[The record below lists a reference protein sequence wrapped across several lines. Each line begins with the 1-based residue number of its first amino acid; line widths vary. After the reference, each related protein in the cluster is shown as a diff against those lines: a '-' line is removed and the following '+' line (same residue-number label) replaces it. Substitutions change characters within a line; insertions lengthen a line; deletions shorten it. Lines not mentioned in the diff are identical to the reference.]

1 MARFSERYGYKK
13 PSDIIIREEIPQP
26 IINSIINWLNSIRD
40 NMSGSF
46 RSIEKYLWEYYF
58 NRVID
63 DFEFNRYYKYQS
75 IIFDTILSETN
86 EWYEKIDLLEEVVFR
101 LKDILPNNSESFN
114 LIIKKINSEFERHNF
129 AYRIINEKFEEI
141 TSKEEIQS
149 IEEALKTDD
158 NGVKTHLNSAL
169 EHLSASNKT
178 PDYRNSIKES
188 ISAVE
193 ALCRKLT
200 GTNDLG
206 KALSELDK
214 KGITIQST
222 LKKGIEKLYH
232 YTNDPNAGIRH
243 ALLEEGYSPTSEDAI
258 FMLVTCSAFIN
269 YLTKKNGQ
277 K

>member
-1 MARFSERYGYKK
+1 MASFSERYGYTK
-13 PSDIIIREEIPQP
+13 PSDVFIKEEITEP
-26 IINSIINWLNSIRD
+26 IRNSIINWLCSLRND
-40 NMSGSF
+40 NQSTYDI
-46 RSIEKYLWEYYF
+46 IEFYLWRNYF
-58 NRVID
+58 NYLID
-63 DFEFNRYYKYQS
+63 DFEYNQRIVYKQS
-75 IIFDTILSETN
+75 IIMNYINSDKI
-86 EWYEKIDLLEEVVFR
+86 EWYKKLDLLEVVLSRFKT
-101 LKDILPNNSESFN
+101 LHINNKYIDIL
-114 LIIKKINSEFERHNF
+114 NSEFERHNF
-129 AYRIINEKFEEI
+129 AYRIIDGKFEEV

-169 EHLSASNKT
+169 EFLSASNKT

-193 ALCRKLT
+193 TVCRKLT
-200 GTNDLG
+200 GANDLG

-269 YLTKKNGQ
+269 FLKKKNGQ
-277 K
+277 